1 MEVFEAILKRRSIRK
16 YLDKPIEK
24 EKIIKILEAA
34 RWAPSG
40 GNRQPWRFIIVK
52 NKERRIKLSEI
63 AYNQKFIKEAP
74 LIIAICNK
82 KDESLTNIGLSMQN
96 ICLEAF
102 DLGLGSCIIGWFN
115 KEEARKFFNIPEE
128 YDICYLITIGYPA
141 EKPISNRKN
150 LEEIVYEEEWG
161 INFKN

>member
-34 RWAPSG
+34 RTPSG

-63 AYNQKFIKEAP
+63 AYNQ
-74 LIIAICNK
+74 
-82 KDESLTNIGLSMQN
+82 
-96 ICLEAF
+96 
-102 DLGLGSCIIGWFN
+102 
-115 KEEARKFFNIPEE
+115 
-128 YDICYLITIGYPA
+128 
-141 EKPISNRKN
+141 N
-150 LEEIVYEEEWG
+150 L
-161 INFKN
+161 

>member
-150 LEEIVYEEEWG
+150 LEEIVYEEE
-161 INFKN
+161 

>member
-52 NKERRIKLSEI
+52 K
-63 AYNQKFIKEAP
+63 
-74 LIIAICNK
+74 
-82 KDESLTNIGLSMQN
+82 
-96 ICLEAF
+96 
-102 DLGLGSCIIGWFN
+102 
-115 KEEARKFFNIPEE
+115 
-128 YDICYLITIGYPA
+128 
-141 EKPISNRKN
+141 
-150 LEEIVYEEEWG
+150 
-161 INFKN
+161 

>member
-16 YLDKPIEK
+16 YLNKPIEE

-40 GNRQPWRFIIVK
+40 GNRQPWRFIIIRNEEK
-52 NKERRIKLSEI
+52 KIELSKI

-74 LIIAICNK
+74 LVIAICNK
-82 KDESLTNIGLSMQN
+82 KDESLANIGLAMQN

-141 EKPISNRKN
+141 EKPTSNRKK

-161 INFKN
+161 HHFRK

>member
-128 YDICYLITIGYPA
+128 YDVCYLITIGYPA

>member
-16 YLDKPIEK
+16 YLDKLIEE

-40 GNRQPWRFIIVK
+40 GNRQPWRFIIIK

-63 AYNQKFIKEAP
+63 AYNQKFVKEAP
-74 LIIAICNK
+74 LVIAICNK
-82 KDESLTNIGLSMQN
+82 KGESLANIGLSMQN

-102 DLGLGSCIIGWFN
+102 DIGLGSCIIGWFN
-115 KEEARKFFNIPEE
+115 KEEARKFFNIPEDYE
-128 YDICYLITIGYPA
+128 ICYLITIGYPA
-141 EKPISNRKN
+141 EKPTSNRKK

-161 INFKN
+161 HQFQK